1 MTVVLVEVPASES
14 GQGTSVLV
22 HELAVSSNVGHLVF
36 KGEGEISNDVRVSV
50 EIRNGLVGKAHGV
63 ATAVALKGL
72 GGGCGNEYSERA
84 VGGNRK
90 LTVQPNSVSQS
101 PKPGKVLAN
110 NST

>member
-50 EIRNGLVGKAHGV
+50 EIRNGLVGKTHGV
-63 ATAVALKGL
+63 ATTVALKGL
-72 GGGCGNEYSERA
+72 GGNVGMSILNEQWAEIENSRC
-84 VGGNRK
+84 NRIR
-90 LTVQPNSVSQS
+90 
-101 PKPGKVLAN
+101 
-110 NST
+110 